1 VKVVEL
7 LEAGAGMKTV
17 DQLAYGP
24 FLDRLASAPDRVLLL
39 DYDGTLAPFQIDRNL
54 AVPYPEIRLLLARI
68 RAAGTQVILISG
80 RAPYDLA
87 VLSGIDPRPEIWG
100 SHGFE
105 RLKPDGCYESEA
117 LSRQQRAGLAMAAK
131 LLQSEGMESRAEVKP
146 GGVAIHV
153 RGLSRSDAEDIIG
166 RVRRLWS
173 PLLAEF
179 GLTLLEFDGGLE
191 IRVPGRDKGF
201 AVRTILAESFPDAAV
216 AYLGDDRTDEDAF
229 RALNGKGLTVLVR
242 PEYRPT
248 AAEVWLQPPQELIQF
263 LEEWLCAS
271 GGKL

>member
-7 LEAGAGMKTV
+7 LEAGAGMKAV

-24 FLDRLASAPDRVLLL
+24 FLDRLTSAPDRVLLL

-54 AVPYPEIRLLLARI
+54 AVPYPEIRPLLDRI
-68 RAAGTQVILISG
+68 RAEGTRVILISG

-146 GGVAIHV
+146 GGV
-153 RGLSRSDAEDIIG
+153 DIVG

-179 GLTLLEFDGGLE
+179 GLALLEFDGGLE

-201 AVRTILAESFPDAAV
+201 AVRTILAESVPDAAV

>member
-24 FLDRLASAPDRVLLL
+24 FLDRLVSAPDRVLLL

-146 GGVAIHV
+146 GGVAAPT
-153 RGLSRSDAEDIIG
+153 LQTSSE
-166 RVRRLWS
+166 
-173 PLLAEF
+173 EF
-179 GLTLLEFDGGLE
+179 GGSGHLCLLNSASHCSNSMAAWKSAFPA
-191 IRVPGRDKGF
+191 VTKGSPCAPF
-201 AVRTILAESFPDAAV
+201 SPR
-216 AYLGDDRTDEDAF
+216 AF
-229 RALNGKGLTVLVR
+229 RMPLSPIWETTA
-242 PEYRPT
+242 PT
-248 AAEVWLQPPQELIQF
+248 KTRFAR
-263 LEEWLCAS
+263 
-271 GGKL
+271 

>member
-1 VKVVEL
+1 
-7 LEAGAGMKTV
+7 MKAL
-17 DQLAYGP
+17 DYQLAYGP
-24 FLDRLASAPDRVLLL
+24 FLGRLVSAPARILLL

-54 AVPYPEIRLLLARI
+54 AVPYPEMRPLLARI
-68 RAAGTQVILISG
+68 RDAGTRVILISG

-87 VLSGIDPRPEIWG
+87 VLSGIEPRPEIWG

-105 RLKPDGCYESEA
+105 RLKPDGSYESDA
-117 LSRQQRAGLAMAAK
+117 LSRQQRTGLALAAK
-131 LLQSEGMESRAEVKP
+131 LLHSEGLESRAEVKS
-146 GGVAIHV
+146 GGLALHV
-153 RGLSRSDAEDIIG
+153 RGLSRSDAEEIIG
-166 RVRRLWS
+166 RVRQLWL
-173 PLLAEF
+173 PLLVEF
-179 GLTLLEFDGGLE
+179 QLMLLEFDGGLE

-201 AVRTILAESFPDAAV
+201 AVRAILAESLPEAAI

-248 AAEVWLQPPQELIQF
+248 AAEVWLQPPQELIRF
-263 LEEWLCAS
+263 LEEWLQAS

>member
-1 VKVVEL
+1 
-7 LEAGAGMKTV
+7 
-17 DQLAYGP
+17 
-24 FLDRLASAPDRVLLL
+24 
-39 DYDGTLAPFQIDRNL
+39 
-54 AVPYPEIRLLLARI
+54 
-68 RAAGTQVILISG
+68 
-80 RAPYDLA
+80 
-87 VLSGIDPRPEIWG
+87 
-100 SHGFE
+100 
-105 RLKPDGCYESEA
+105 
-117 LSRQQRAGLAMAAK
+117 MAAK

-179 GLTLLEFDGGLE
+179 DLTLLEFDGGLE

-201 AVRTILAESFPDAAV
+201 AVRTILAESVPDAAV